1 MGGRAGAIYHLQQSR
16 PDTSGRPG
24 EAGQSRFLAG
34 MRRGRLV
41 GWSAG
46 RFIHH
51 ATHRVL
57 ARTEP
62 VCVCVFLKQCEME
75 RQHENQTAM

>member
-1 MGGRAGAIYHLQQSR
+1 MGGRAGAVYHLQQSR

-41 GWSAG
+41 GWLVG
-46 RFIHH
+46 RPAASFI
-51 ATHRVL
+51 TPL
-57 ARTEP
+57 TEFWLVQNP
-62 VCVCVFLKQCEME
+62 CVCVFF
-75 RQHENQTAM
+75 